1 MQGEGLRR
9 EERKHNDKA
18 GIIFLFTLIS
28 VVFFMDIY
36 IELSRINPISA
47 TDNKIQTYYF
57 PSGNIELILSGEEPK
72 NIAEKYFS
80 QRGYDP
86 NSNGHSLLK
95 LSLFF
100 FLMASF
106 SFYYN
111 RLDRASGTKNRI
123 LSHYVSFVNTG
134 QTGYKSSRSPPD
146 FI

>member
-1 MQGEGLRR
+1 MGN
-9 EERKHNDKA
+9 ERKHNDKT

-36 IELSRINPISA
+36 IELSRIQKPS
-47 TDNKIQTYYF
+47 Y
-57 PSGNIELILSGEEPK
+57 SGNIIEREFPPSDNNGELVSLPLPESLKSNTDI
-72 NIAEKYFS
+72 NIS
-80 QRGYDP
+80 
-86 NSNGHSLLK
+86 SIK

-100 FLMASF
+100 FLLASF
-106 SFYYN
+106 SFFYSG
-111 RLDRASGTKNRI
+111 LVRASGLKNKI

>member
-1 MQGEGLRR
+1 LKR
-9 EERKHNDKA
+9 EERKHNDKT

-36 IELSRINPISA
+36 IELS
-47 TDNKIQTYYF
+47 KIQV
-57 PSGNIELILSGEEPK
+57 PSYSVNKTEISFIPSYNNSELVPLPESLIK
-72 NIAEKYFS
+72 NTDINFS
-80 QRGYDP
+80 P
-86 NSNGHSLLK
+86 IK

-100 FLMASF
+100 FLLASF
-106 SFYYN
+106 SFFN
-111 RLDRASGTKNRI
+111 SCLIRASSSKNKL